1 MPLNTYREA
10 HYETEGVKRTTVKT
24 ACCYPPFQRLNLM
37 FKLLV
42 NLPEHINQL
51 WEYRGERTRRGPTG
65 YIAEAPRLRNGS
77 ETTLFS
83 VYGNH
88 YCLRF

>member
-1 MPLNTYREA
+1 MFGVPCPPREILAKPVCEQEEVVPLNTYREA

-51 WEYRGERTRRGPTG
+51 REVSR
-65 YIAEAPRLRNGS
+65 
-77 ETTLFS
+77 
-83 VYGNH
+83 
-88 YCLRF
+88 

>member
-42 NLPEHINQL
+42 NLPEHIDQL
-51 WEYRGERTRRGPTG
+51 RE
-65 YIAEAPRLRNGS
+65 
-77 ETTLFS
+77 
-83 VYGNH
+83 V
-88 YCLRF
+88 